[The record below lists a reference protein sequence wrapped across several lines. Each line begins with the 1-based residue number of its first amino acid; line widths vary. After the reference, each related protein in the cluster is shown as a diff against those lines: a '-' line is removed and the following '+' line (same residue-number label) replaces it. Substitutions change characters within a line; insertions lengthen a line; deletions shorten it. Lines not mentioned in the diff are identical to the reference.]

1 MVSLDKKVIS
11 INARWYDFIQEWY
24 HLECQC
30 DINYF
35 QSNLT

>member
-1 MVSLDKKVIS
+1 MQGD
-11 INARWYDFIQEWY
+11 NYDFIQEWY